1 MALGARLKELRTKK
15 GESLQQVADAI
26 GSSKA
31 HIWELETGKNRNP
44 GAESLKKL
52 AEHFRVSVG
61 NLIGEDPNAADSEP
75 EMVAMF
81 RDLQNLSEQDRE
93 TIRAVMD
100 SLKKR
105 KKEK

>member
-1 MALGARLKELRTKK
+1 VALGARLKELRTKK